1 MNTVSLRKMAE
12 AEFVTWMAYSIDE
25 YAKDKMKALGID
37 KAEALVLSNESFS
50 HLLSDG
56 FATADNYFFMILQD
70 GAVCGWLWFSIKS
83 EWGVTSAFVYDLEI
97 VPKFRRHGIA
107 SVAMGL
113 LEAEVKVLGASKIA
127 LHVFGQNE
135 GARDLYA
142 KVGYRVT
149 DYSMAKDVG

>member
-1 MNTVSLRKMAE
+1 
-12 AEFVTWMAYSIDE
+12 
-25 YAKDKMKALGID
+25 
-37 KAEALVLSNESFS
+37 
-50 HLLSDG
+50 LSDG